1 MPEFYKNYVQD
12 ICNKIEEKARMEFLY
27 IWNEHQRTG
36 LDNCVISD
44 KFHLNLIDF
53 PMTWTVFAISYRPP
67 ISLKIRSSGKISW
80 RRSFPAPSNSS
91 SALTNFWKE
100 FHKIIKILR
109 LYKRISSIKHNS
121 RFSSVGEHMTEDHR
135 VPSSILG
142 TGTFLKIFYF
152 LIYKLKI
159 IITF

>member
-36 LDNCVISD
+36 QDNCVISD

-100 FHKIIKILR
+100 FHKIIKNLCSANTLAPNTTIVR
-109 LYKRISSIKHNS
+109 DPIQIFSISIALWNS
-121 RFSSVGEHMTEDHR
+121 TID
-135 VPSSILG
+135 IQ
-142 TGTFLKIFYF
+142 IQN
-152 LIYKLKI
+152 
-159 IITF
+159 